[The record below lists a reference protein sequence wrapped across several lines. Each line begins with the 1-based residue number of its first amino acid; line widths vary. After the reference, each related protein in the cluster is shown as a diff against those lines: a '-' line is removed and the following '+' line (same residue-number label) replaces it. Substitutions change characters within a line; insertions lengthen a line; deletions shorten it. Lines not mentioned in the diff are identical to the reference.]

1 VLGALGMVETKKN
14 CSCPPTFDVESR
26 KASAK
31 KNCSTFFH
39 GDLGMVESNIFA
51 FGLTF
56 DIESRRQRAKNLP

>member
-1 VLGALGMVETKKN
+1 MLGALGMVETKKI
-14 CSCPPTFDVESR
+14 CSCPTFDVESR

-56 DIESRRQRAKNLP
+56 DIESRRQRANFLP